1 LRLYIGQ
8 KAGDLNLRDLK
19 LIPIEIAGWCL
30 DTPVLM
36 GTLGGFP
43 NPPALWLR
51 RAKPGFAYAI
61 MGSLGG
67 FPNPPALWLRRAK
80 PGFAYAI
87 MGSLGGFA
95 SPLGVTAADEANPWS
110 RAS

>member
-1 LRLYIGQ
+1 MAPLFAPRVPPTARVILRLYIGQ

-67 FPNPPALWLRRAK
+67 F
-80 PGFAYAI
+80 
-87 MGSLGGFA
+87 A